1 MYETALEVL
10 KKINDNNLEAYIV
23 GGYSR
28 DKYLGI
34 ESFDIDITTQA
45 KYDDL
50 ILIFGNNIVKKG
62 FLSYSLSYKNYEF
75 DITSFRKEISYSK
88 NRFPK
93 VIYTDSFIIDLE
105 RRDFVINT
113 LCIDKNGKY
122 IDLIGAKEDLDN
134 KLIRC
139 VLNSDRKISEDILRS
154 LRAVRF
160 ATILNFKL
168 DDELFNSIKKYGY
181 LLSNLSNKRKE
192 FELNKILNS
201 KNKDYGINLLKELD
215 ILKYLN

>member
-1 MYETALEVL
+1 MYEVALDVL

-23 GGYSR
+23 GGYAR

-122 IDLIGAKEDLDN
+122 IDLMGAKEDLDN

-201 KNKDYGINLLKELD
+201 KNKDYVINLLKKLD